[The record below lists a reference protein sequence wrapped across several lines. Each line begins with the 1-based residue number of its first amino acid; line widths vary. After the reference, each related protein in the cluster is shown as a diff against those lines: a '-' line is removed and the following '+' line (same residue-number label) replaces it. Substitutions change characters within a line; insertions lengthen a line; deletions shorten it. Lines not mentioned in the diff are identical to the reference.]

1 MSKRIF
7 IGSAGSP
14 SSLET
19 AKKMAKVL
27 ELIEASVTIWNQ
39 ENVFPIVTIAI

>member
-1 MSKRIF
+1 MEGFNMSKRIF

-19 AKKMAKVL
+19 AKK
-27 ELIEASVTIWNQ
+27 NG
-39 ENVFPIVTIAI
+39 